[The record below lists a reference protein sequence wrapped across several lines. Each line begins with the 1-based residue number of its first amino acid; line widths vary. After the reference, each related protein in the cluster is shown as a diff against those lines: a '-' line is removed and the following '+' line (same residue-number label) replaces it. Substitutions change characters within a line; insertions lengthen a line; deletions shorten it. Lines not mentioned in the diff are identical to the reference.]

1 MLRANPGPHSSFLT
15 HTLTSQAMDC
25 IFLREI
31 KLEAKVGIYRRERV
45 TSQLIELDLD
55 IALPSDAVFQTGK
68 VADTVDYAVVIQRLR
83 DELAV
88 QRFGLVEELA
98 EFIAR
103 VLIDEYRAPW
113 VRVAVAKL
121 GIIKGVKRVGVTI
134 ERSRS
139 AS

>member
-1 MLRANPGPHSSFLT
+1 
-15 HTLTSQAMDC
+15 MDR

-55 IALPSDAVFQTGK
+55 IALPSAAAFRSGK
-68 VADTVDYAVVIQRLR
+68 VADTIDYAVVVQRLR

-98 EFIAR
+98 EHIAQL
-103 VLIDEYRAPW
+103 VLDEYGAPW
-113 VRVAVAKL
+113 VRVSVAKL
-121 GIIKGVKRVGVTI
+121 GILKGVRHVGVTI
-134 ERSRS
+134 ERERTR
-139 AS
+139 A

>member
-1 MLRANPGPHSSFLT
+1 
-15 HTLTSQAMDC
+15 MDC

-55 IALPSDAVFQTGK
+55 IALPSDAVFRSGK
-68 VADTVDYAVVIQRLR
+68 VADTVDYAIVVQRLR

-98 EFIAR
+98 EHIAR
-103 VLIDEYRAPW
+103 VVLDEYHSPW
-113 VRVAVAKL
+113 VRVSVAKL
-121 GIIKGVKRVGVTI
+121 GIIKGVKHVGVTI
-134 ERSRS
+134 ERPRP
-139 AS
+139 AT

>member
-1 MLRANPGPHSSFLT
+1 
-15 HTLTSQAMDC
+15 MDC

-31 KLEAKVGIYRRERV
+31 RLDAKVGIYRRERV

-68 VADTVDYAVVIQRLR
+68 VADTVDYAVVVQRLR

-98 EFIAR
+98 EYIAR
-103 VLIDEYRAPW
+103 MLLDEYHAPW
-113 VRVAVAKL
+113 VRVSVSKL
-121 GIIKGVKRVGVTI
+121 GIIKGVTRVGVTI
-134 ERSRS
+134 ERSGS
-139 AS
+139 GS